1 VPLFARL
8 PLHALVI
15 DSEAGSENL
24 RVHEVIGAPVFTS
37 VYEPTNPEPQSEVL
51 ANVAVTGEGAGV
63 PVPPEPVPPEPVP
76 VEPEP
81 PEPVPPEPVPPE
93 PVPPVGPEQGCP
105 LSVHWVGATKP
116 PVYVVWNPKVAL
128 PPVDSA
134 PFHEAFVTVYVVPT
148 WERLPLH
155 ELVTVSVLGSW
166 NVNVQLLVG
175 APPLTML

>member
-37 VYEPTNPEPQSEVL
+37 VYEPTKPEPQSEVL
-51 ANVAVTGEGAGV
+51 ANVAVTGEGTGV

-76 VEPEP
+76 PV
-81 PEPVPPEPVPPE
+81 PVPPEP
-93 PVPPVGPEQGCP
+93 PVPPVAPEHGCP
-105 LSVHWVGATKP
+105 LSVHWVGATKA
-116 PVYVVWNPKVAL
+116 PVYVVWNPKVAV
-128 PPVDSA
+128 PPVVSV

-155 ELVTVSVLGSW
+155 ELVTVSVLGS
-166 NVNVQLLVG
+166 
-175 APPLTML
+175 